1 MNRVIRTVAE
11 LTFVL
16 LAFGCGASSSGIPAP
31 DKPAP
36 AVDPKVDE
44 ARIKQQMEMMQKSTG
59 QPMQPRSGQ
68 TN

>member
-11 LTFVL
+11 ISFVL
-16 LAFGCGASSSGIPAP
+16 LACGCGAAATGIPAP

-44 ARIKQQMEMMQKSTG
+44 DRIKQQMEMMQKSTG
-59 QPMQPRSGQ
+59 TPMQPRGSQ